1 MLVVVVEMA
10 AVAEL
15 GIEVDVAVG
24 DMPGIVAAVVQIAVV
39 KTAQMRGP
47 AGRATGQKPEGETI
61 PPPDGAVP
69 KGGWGVMTAPEA
81 ESGRWEIG
89 AGACVRVPR

>member
-1 MLVVVVEMA
+1 MA

-24 DMPGIVAAVVQIAVV
+24 DMPGIVAAVVPIAVV
-39 KTAQMRGP
+39 ETAQMRGP
-47 AGRATGQKPEGETI
+47 AGRAPGQAKAGGGEHA
-61 PPPDGAVP
+61 PPGGIMP
-69 KGGWGVMTAPEA
+69 KGGWGVMTAPEV

-89 AGACVRVPR
+89 AKACVRVSR